1 MTRSR
6 QFIRSWSGGIIS
18 PELFGRLDDARYQQG
33 ADTIE
38 NFVCRMGGSL
48 QRRPGWDFVR
58 ETKDSSKA
66 SRLIP
71 FVYSRDDAY
80 MLEVGDNYLR
90 VFEAGGANP
99 VLRFVAQATGGSAVR
114 IGGPWTVDHEEWRR
128 YEVVMDA
135 VPGGVSLWGLADI
148 AGDVFAGVANIA
160 VGSTDELRVSELI
173 LGYGVSYG

>member
-71 FVYSRDDAY
+71 FVYSTGQAVAMECGEEYFRFHTDGATLLYIVARKVSSVDTGTA
-80 MLEVGDNYLR
+80 ESITFTQAHNLR
-90 VFEAGGANP
+90 RRRRSQQRRGADVRRFGCNHP
-99 VLRFVAQATGGSAVR
+99 GRLDGWHDLLR
-114 IGGPWTVDHEEWRR
+114 H
-128 YEVVMDA
+128 
-135 VPGGVSLWGLADI
+135 PG
-148 AGDVFAGVANIA
+148 
-160 VGSTDELRVSELI
+160 
-173 LGYGVSYG
+173 

>member
-38 NFVCRMGGSL
+38 NMVCRMGGSL
-48 QRRPGWDFVR
+48 QRRPGFEHVR

-71 FVYSRDDAY
+71 FVYSTGQA
-80 MLEVGDNYLR
+80 
-90 VFEAGGANP
+90 
-99 VLRFVAQATGGSAVR
+99 VAVEMGEGRAMPCCASRAV
-114 IGGPWTVDHEEWRR
+114 
-128 YEVVMDA
+128 
-135 VPGGVSLWGLADI
+135 S
-148 AGDVFAGVANIA
+148 
-160 VGSTDELRVSELI
+160 
-173 LGYGVSYG
+173 